1 MNTFKRNF
9 LLASLL
15 GALFL
20 SSCSRITIVHREQW
34 ESVVAK
40 IDTIQYSLLQL
51 DSTLYNLNESIKTS
65 RIEQEFSTI
74 RVEEKI
80 EQIANNLTESQ
91 RQLSEISVKTGA
103 IGKHIRE
110 KDVRDSLQVEAQE
123 DERNQ
128 LFKMAEDEFIAGQFS
143 VADTLYQEFID
154 TYSDDNRVSLALFKR
169 GECSFALEEFTTAET
184 VYKEYY
190 TQYRDGEEICAVFYK
205 WGSIYDQSGESARR
219 DFVWKQLV
227 ETCPNSKEAKLIEVR
242 TQD

>member
-1 MNTFKRNF
+1 M
-9 LLASLL
+9 
-15 GALFL
+15 
-20 SSCSRITIVHREQW
+20 HREQW

-169 GECSFALEEFTTAET
+169 GECSFALEEFTAAET